1 MKKIAFKNF
10 RRFQEFPTL
19 DLGNISIMVGRN
31 NSGKST
37 MVKAILLVLDYLQ
50 NQQYNEFSFT
60 NKSLEDAN
68 IVTFGRAKNNKS
80 KSNEIVFDI
89 ELDGFYISIFIYGDE
104 QDTYANVSKLLI
116 SDDNS
121 KIYFEI
127 NYNQKIISISKKNAP
142 VIETNIDSYL
152 TLNNELK
159 DLNSEIQKEDFKKTT
174 PDGIRILDRYN
185 NLLNKLND
193 FNQIFEKNKGN
204 ESYLFEKQYPIKL
217 DANINKTEETVLQE
231 FISDFIYINDTEI
244 KKIKVIRNNYVHK
257 TGDYENIEENLET
270 IINNDITL
278 DDNSSRPLIQQ
289 LEEKIQELV
298 DIDNYKSELKKS
310 INKAVQIINET
321 QIYYLGANPSK
332 QSALFSIRDKQN
344 NLAQAIH
351 EFKQFKI
358 YPEHDEYFFVKKW
371 MKEFEVGEDFHIEFY
386 AGEAYEFY
394 VIDKDGDK
402 AHLADKGMGSLQIM
416 MLILK
421 VAIIMRKHKGTINNV
436 TIIVEEPELNLH
448 PEFQGKLT
456 DFFHDVNKEHHIS
469 FIIETHS
476 EYLIR
481 KSQNIVVKESYT
493 DEEGLNPNPFKVFYF
508 DLENGPYEMKYQE
521 NGKFDRKFGK
531 GFFDYADELEVE
543 TYKLNLKKNK

>member
-104 QDTYANVSKLLI
+104 QDTYASVSKLLI

-278 DDNSSRPLIQQ
+278 DDNSSSPLIQQ

-421 VAIIMRKHKGTINNV
+421 VATIMRKHKGTINNV

-456 DFFHDVNKEHHIS
+456 DFFHDVNKDHQIS

-493 DEEGLNPNPFKVFYF
+493 DEKGLNPNPFKVFYF
-508 DLENGPYEMKYQE
+508 DLENGPYQMKYRNDGRFTNE
-521 NGKFDRKFGK
+521 FGT
-531 GFFDYADELEVE
+531 GFFDVN
-543 TYKLNLKKNK
+543 TNLIFDLP